1 MRVMAIIMAA
11 GNSPLGGPTDRQRL
25 AELDRFNEELVR
37 AGVMLAGEQLE
48 PASGGVRVRFTIGAP
63 PTIGETGQVTELVS
77 GFWLWQVRSIDE
89 AIEWAK
95 RSPRPSGDTAEI
107 EIRRVVE
114 LNG

>member
-1 MRVMAIIMAA
+1 MRVMAIIMAR
-11 GNSPLGGPTDRQRL
+11 GSSPSDGRTDGQRL
-25 AELDRFNEELVR
+25 AELDQFNEELVR

-48 PASGGVRVRFTIGAP
+48 PASGGVRVRFTTGTRA
-63 PTIGETGQVTELVS
+63 TIGEAGQATELVS

-95 RSPRPSGDTAEI
+95 RSPRPSGDAAEI